1 VLKKKKF
8 RSLPLPWKKNQ
19 DLVEKRIFYVILFQ
33 ILRKYDC
40 KSYSVSGRES
50 DRLLQCIIKRG
61 ADLEEVLKVVQ
72 LVEGLKKVT

>member
-1 VLKKKKF
+1 MEKKPRF
-8 RSLPLPWKKNQ
+8 GWKTH
-19 DLVEKRIFYVILFQ
+19 FYVILFQ